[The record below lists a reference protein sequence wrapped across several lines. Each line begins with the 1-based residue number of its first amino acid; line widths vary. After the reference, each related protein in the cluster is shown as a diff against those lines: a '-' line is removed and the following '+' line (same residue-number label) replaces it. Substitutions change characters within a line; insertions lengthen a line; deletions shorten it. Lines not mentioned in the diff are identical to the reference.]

1 MPGRTIY
8 KCGSTTHSSIM
19 EINEFK
25 KSLIL
30 WAQNQATGQR
40 TQAAIGNTK
49 KHHDKHTAKAE
60 SYDFIVKYLEGMEI
74 ME

>member
-1 MPGRTIY
+1 M
-8 KCGSTTHSSIM
+8 KTTTYHTNSPI

-25 KSLIL
+25 KSLIV

-40 TQAAIGNTK
+40 VQATIGNTK
-49 KHHDKHTAKAE
+49 KFADNHNAKAE

-74 ME
+74 VT